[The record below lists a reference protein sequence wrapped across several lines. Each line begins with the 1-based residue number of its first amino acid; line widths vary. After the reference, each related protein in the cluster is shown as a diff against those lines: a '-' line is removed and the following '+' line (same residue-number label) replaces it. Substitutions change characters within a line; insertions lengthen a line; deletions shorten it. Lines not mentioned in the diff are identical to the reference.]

1 MSGKYTELFL
11 LLEKQHAIV
20 IATQSDF
27 TRQDVLDNA
36 AGENIIVLYIYYIEY
51 DCHCHS
57 HLSSWL
63 ILLYMYMENIPIG
76 A

>member
-27 TRQDVLDNA
+27 TRQEVLDYA
-36 AGENIIVLYIYYIEY
+36 AGENIIVLY
-51 DCHCHS
+51 
-57 HLSSWL
+57 
-63 ILLYMYMENIPIG
+63 NIVLNMTVIATVTSVHG
-76 A
+76 

>member
-27 TRQDVLDNA
+27 TRQDVLDYA
-36 AGENIIVLYIYYIEY
+36 AGENIIVLY
-51 DCHCHS
+51 
-57 HLSSWL
+57 
-63 ILLYMYMENIPIG
+63 NIVLNMTVIATVTSVHG
-76 A
+76 